1 MEVYNYV
8 ITKLDVREYSPKE
21 IPKDIKLKILE
32 AARSTGSGKN
42 LQHWRFIV
50 VKDKENLKKLA
61 DDSITGKWIVNANFA
76 VIVLTDPKYP
86 FHLIDAGRVV
96 QNMQIAAWGYGIAS
110 CIFTGINKEKLR
122 KDFNIPAELE
132 PSVVVGFGYPIKKIK
147 GKKNRKPLNELV
159 FIEKYGN
166 PFNQELL

>member
-1 MEVYNYV
+1 
-8 ITKLDVREYSPKE
+8 
-21 IPKDIKLKILE
+21 
-32 AARSTGSGKN
+32 
-42 LQHWRFIV
+42 
-50 VKDKENLKKLA
+50 LA

>member
-1 MEVYNYV
+1 MEVYDYV
-8 ITKLDVREYSPKE
+8 ITKLDIREYSQKE

-122 KDFNIPAELE
+122 KNFNIPEELE
-132 PSVVVGFGYPIKKIK
+132 PSVVVGFGYPVKKIK

-159 FIEKYGN
+159 SIEKYGN
-166 PFNQELL
+166 PFNPELL

>member
-1 MEVYNYV
+1 MEVYDYV
-8 ITKLDVREYSPKE
+8 ITKLDIREYSQKE

-86 FHLIDAGRVV
+86 FHLIDAGRVI
-96 QNMQIAAWGYGIAS
+96 QNMQIAAWGYGITS

-122 KDFNIPAELE
+122 KDFNIPEDLE
-132 PSVVVGFGYPIKKIK
+132 TSVVVGFGYPIKKIK

-166 PFNQELL
+166 PFNPELL

>member
-1 MEVYNYV
+1 MEVYDYV
-8 ITKLDVREYSPKE
+8 IKKLDIREYSQKE

-42 LQHWRFIV
+42 LQHWRFLV

-122 KDFNIPAELE
+122 KDFNIPADLE

-159 FIEKYGN
+159 SIEKYGN
-166 PFNQELL
+166 PFNPELL

>member
-1 MEVYNYV
+1 MEVYDYV
-8 ITKLDVREYSPKE
+8 ITKLDIREYSRKE

-86 FHLIDAGRVV
+86 FHLIDAGRVI

-122 KDFNIPAELE
+122 KDFNIPADLE

-159 FIEKYGN
+159 SIEKYGN
-166 PFNQELL
+166 PFNPELL

>member
-1 MEVYNYV
+1 MEVYDYV
-8 ITKLDVREYSPKE
+8 IKKLDIREYSQKE

-50 VKDKENLKKLA
+50 IKDKENLKKLA

-122 KDFNIPAELE
+122 KDFNIPEELE
-132 PSVVVGFGYPIKKIK
+132 PSVVVGFGYPVKKIK

-159 FIEKYGN
+159 SIEKYGN
-166 PFNQELL
+166 PFNPELL

>member
-1 MEVYNYV
+1 MEIFDYV
-8 ITKLDVREYSPKE
+8 VTKLDVREYSQKE
-21 IPKDIKLKILE
+21 ITKDIKLKILE

-86 FHLIDAGRVV
+86 FHLIDAGRVI

-122 KDFNIPAELE
+122 KDFNIPAGLE
-132 PSVVVGFGYPIKKIK
+132 PSVVVGFGYPVKKIK

>member
-1 MEVYNYV
+1 MEVYDYV
-8 ITKLDVREYSPKE
+8 IKKLDIREYSQKE

-122 KDFNIPAELE
+122 KDFNIPEDLE
-132 PSVVVGFGYPIKKIK
+132 PSVVVGFGYPVKKIK

-166 PFNQELL
+166 PFNPELL

>member
-1 MEVYNYV
+1 MEVYDYV
-8 ITKLDVREYSPKE
+8 ITKLDIREYSQKE

-96 QNMQIAAWGYGIAS
+96 QNMQIATWGYGIAS

-122 KDFNIPAELE
+122 KDFNIPEELE
-132 PSVVVGFGYPIKKIK
+132 PSVVVGFGYPVKKIK

-159 FIEKYGN
+159 SIEKYGN
-166 PFNQELL
+166 PFNPELL

>member
-1 MEVYNYV
+1 MEVYDYV
-8 ITKLDVREYSPKE
+8 IKKLDIREYSQKE

-86 FHLIDAGRVV
+86 FHLIDAGRVI

-122 KDFNIPAELE
+122 KDFNIPEDLE
-132 PSVVVGFGYPIKKIK
+132 PSVVVGFGYPVKKIK

-166 PFNQELL
+166 PFNPELL

>member
-1 MEVYNYV
+1 MEVYDYV

-122 KDFNIPAELE
+122 KDFNIPEELE
-132 PSVVVGFGYPIKKIK
+132 PSVVVGFGYPVKKIK

>member
-1 MEVYNYV
+1 MEVYDYV
-8 ITKLDVREYSPKE
+8 IKKLDIREYSQKE

-122 KDFNIPAELE
+122 KDFNIPADLE

-159 FIEKYGN
+159 SIEKYGN
-166 PFNQELL
+166 PFNPELL

>member
-1 MEVYNYV
+1 MEVYDYV
-8 ITKLDVREYSPKE
+8 ITKLDIREYSRKE

-96 QNMQIAAWGYGIAS
+96 QNMQITAWGYGIAS

-122 KDFNIPAELE
+122 KDFNIPEDLE
-132 PSVVVGFGYPIKKIK
+132 TSVVVGFGYPIKKIK

-166 PFNQELL
+166 PFNPELL

>member
-1 MEVYNYV
+1 MEVYDYV
-8 ITKLDVREYSPKE
+8 ITKLDIREYSQKE

-61 DDSITGKWIVNANFA
+61 DDSMTGKWIVNANFA

-122 KDFNIPAELE
+122 KDFNIPEELE
-132 PSVVVGFGYPIKKIK
+132 PSVVVGFGYPVKKIK

-159 FIEKYGN
+159 SIEKYGN
-166 PFNQELL
+166 PFNPELL

>member
-1 MEVYNYV
+1 MEVYDYV
-8 ITKLDVREYSPKE
+8 ITKLDIREYSQKE

-122 KDFNIPAELE
+122 KDFNIPEELE
-132 PSVVVGFGYPIKKIK
+132 PSVVVGFGYPVKKIK

-159 FIEKYGN
+159 SIEKYGN
-166 PFNQELL
+166 FFNPELL

>member
-1 MEVYNYV
+1 MEVYDYV
-8 ITKLDVREYSPKE
+8 ITKLDIREYSQKE

-122 KDFNIPAELE
+122 KDFNIPADLE
-132 PSVVVGFGYPIKKIK
+132 PSVVVGFGYPVKKIK

>member
-1 MEVYNYV
+1 MEVYDYV

-122 KDFNIPAELE
+122 KDFNIPEDLE
-132 PSVVVGFGYPIKKIK
+132 PSVVVGFGYPVKKIK

-166 PFNQELL
+166 PINPELL

>member
-1 MEVYNYV
+1 MEVYDYV
-8 ITKLDVREYSPKE
+8 ITKLDIREYSQKE

-122 KDFNIPAELE
+122 KDFNIPEDLE
-132 PSVVVGFGYPIKKIK
+132 PSVVVGFGYPVKKIK

-166 PFNQELL
+166 PFNPELL

>member
-1 MEVYNYV
+1 MEVYDYV
-8 ITKLDVREYSPKE
+8 ITKLDIREYSQKE

-50 VKDKENLKKLA
+50 IKDKENLKKLA

-122 KDFNIPAELE
+122 KDFNIPEELE
-132 PSVVVGFGYPIKKIK
+132 PSVVVGFGYPVKKIK

-166 PFNQELL
+166 PFNPELL

>member
-1 MEVYNYV
+1 MEVYDYV
-8 ITKLDVREYSPKE
+8 ITKLDIREYSQKE

-76 VIVLTDPKYP
+76 IVVLTDPKYP

-122 KDFNIPAELE
+122 KDFNIPADLE
-132 PSVVVGFGYPIKKIK
+132 PSVVVGFGYPVKKIK

>member
-1 MEVYNYV
+1 MEVYDYV
-8 ITKLDVREYSPKE
+8 ITKLDIREYSQKE
-21 IPKDIKLKILE
+21 IPKDIKLKIFE

-122 KDFNIPAELE
+122 KDFNIPEELE
-132 PSVVVGFGYPIKKIK
+132 PSVVVGFGYPVKKIK

>member
-1 MEVYNYV
+1 MEVYDYV
-8 ITKLDVREYSPKE
+8 ITKLDIREYSQKE

-122 KDFNIPAELE
+122 KDFNIPEDLE
-132 PSVVVGFGYPIKKIK
+132 PSVVVGFGYPVKKIK

>member
-1 MEVYNYV
+1 MEVYDYV
-8 ITKLDVREYSPKE
+8 ITKLDIREYSQKE

-122 KDFNIPAELE
+122 KDFNIPEELE
-132 PSVVVGFGYPIKKIK
+132 PSVVVGFGYPVKKIK

-159 FIEKYGN
+159 SIEKYGN
-166 PFNQELL
+166 PFNPELL

>member
-1 MEVYNYV
+1 MEVYDYV
-8 ITKLDVREYSPKE
+8 ITKLDIREYSQKE

-122 KDFNIPAELE
+122 KDFNIPEILE

-159 FIEKYGN
+159 SIEKYGN
-166 PFNQELL
+166 PFNPELL

>member
-1 MEVYNYV
+1 MEVYGYV

-122 KDFNIPAELE
+122 KDFNIPEDLE
-132 PSVVVGFGYPIKKIK
+132 PSVVVGFGYPVKKIK

-166 PFNQELL
+166 PINPELL

>member
-1 MEVYNYV
+1 MEVYDYV
-8 ITKLDVREYSPKE
+8 IKKLDIREYSQKE

-86 FHLIDAGRVV
+86 FHLIDAGRVI
-96 QNMQIAAWGYGIAS
+96 QNMQIVAWGYGIAS

-122 KDFNIPAELE
+122 KDFNIPEDLE
-132 PSVVVGFGYPIKKIK
+132 PSVVVGFGYPVKKIK

-166 PFNQELL
+166 PFNPELL

>member
-1 MEVYNYV
+1 MEVYDYV
-8 ITKLDVREYSPKE
+8 ITKLDIREYSQKE

-122 KDFNIPAELE
+122 KDFNIPEELE

-166 PFNQELL
+166 PFNPELL